1 MRIGEVGCH
10 PASSIR
16 YAPVTGQ
23 GSFARG
29 AKATVEVSRIGRFAA
44 VAPEILF
51 WRRQDD
57 TAFANGIFGAW
68 VAGRLKYGFAVAR
81 CVAVACIVIIPYEV
95 VVALDAPIANASS
108 ADGISVFIARLAV
121 ASTSAGLT
129 ASRNARV
136 AARLTRVALR
146 SARQALFAA
155 RRTRRHSEATR

>member
-68 VAGRLKYGFAVAR
+68 VGGRLKCGFAVAG
-81 CVAVACIVIIPYEV
+81 CCIVIIPYEV

-136 AARLTRVALR
+136 ATRLTCGTLR

>member
-1 MRIGEVGCH
+1 MRIGEVCCH

-29 AKATVEVSRIGRFAA
+29 AKATVEVSRIGRFPA
-44 VAPEILF
+44 VAPEVLF

-68 VAGRLKYGFAVAR
+68 VAGRLKCGFAVAR
-81 CVAVACIVIIPYEV
+81 CCIVIIQYEV

-108 ADGISVFIARLAV
+108 ADGISVFITRLAV

-129 ASRNARV
+129 AARNARV
-136 AARLTRVALR
+136 ATRLTRVALR

-155 RRTRRHSEATR
+155 RRTRRHGEATR